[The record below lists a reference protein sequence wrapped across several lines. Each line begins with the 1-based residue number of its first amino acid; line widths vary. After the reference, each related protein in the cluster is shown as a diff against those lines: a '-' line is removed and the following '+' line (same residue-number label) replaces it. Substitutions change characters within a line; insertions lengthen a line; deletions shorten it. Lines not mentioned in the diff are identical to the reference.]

1 MKTLYPK
8 QEQAKNFYLSCH
20 RREINTLDSSSV
32 GTGKTV
38 VAVHLA
44 RDLGKPVAVL
54 CPKAVIPSWEREF
67 AEHGISPEFILN
79 FEKVRGGKTKWMSK
93 VGKKIMRWNL
103 NPDSLILVDEIHKC
117 LPEGTK
123 ISTPHGVTD
132 IQSLR
137 IGDLVETPIGPRK
150 VTAVWDT
157 GSKDILSFT
166 TENGSLLSSHDHK
179 IFTEE
184 DGWIRASEIK
194 EGHTLFMHGVWNKA
208 DGSIGEIEEMPS
220 MLLGVETSN
229 RNQRMRSLQNPH
241 NKIAKQVYCTKRK
254 NYVQPK
260 MFKSLS
266 VANVAPSSGTDSAY
280 HETSASQK
288 SRTFQ
293 KTLGRNEIQQSNVG
307 QKNTRTSDA
316 QCSHNESFKGEL
328 PKKSYWRKRK
338 RTHCTSKN
346 AIGIPPMRVGCRVY
360 NMVGQKR
367 KRNWMANHGSG
378 SSFCKEQ
385 VGDRTRRSIAQQPIS
400 KKTRSEKR
408 RIADSGWMESSSLE
422 ERRSINLPRVRV
434 LRISKLKPQ
443 KCWDIE
449 VEEASCFFAEGVL
462 VHNCKGPYT
471 QNAQLVISLVQQGYA
486 VHGMSATAAEDPT
499 EMRALGYLLGL
510 HSLNK
515 PENGLTS
522 WYSWMMKYGCYQ
534 DDWGGWK
541 LANKIKLI
549 PLRNTMYGVNCNKL
563 TPADFP
569 DSFRD
574 NRVFVEPTEFKD
586 LKKIDK
592 AYEQLGLT
600 PAIIDEYILNG
611 TVANSEHVLVNILKA
626 RQLAESFK
634 VPDIAEMAE
643 DFIDGGNSVVIFV
656 NFTDSLNALTGLL
669 HCPKIDGNQTATQR
683 QQAIDDFQS
692 DKANCIVVNI
702 AAGGTGLSLHDI
714 NGVRPRI
721 SLICPTFNAK
731 DYLQVLGRIHRNGAK
746 SDALQKVLVA
756 AGTIEEH
763 VMKAI
768 RIKTGNLEAIH
779 GA

>member
-1 MKTLYPK
+1 MKTLFPK
-8 QEQAKNFYLSCH
+8 QSDAKEFFIRCH
-20 RREINTLDSSSV
+20 KNGDNTLDSSSV

-38 VAVHLA
+38 VAIHLA

-54 CPKAVIPSWEREF
+54 CPKAVTPSWEREF
-67 AEHGISPEFILN
+67 MAHGITPLFVTN
-79 FEKVRGGKTKWMSK
+79 FEKIRGGKTKWMSK
-93 VGKKIMRWNL
+93 AGKKIMRWAL
-103 NPDSLILVDEIHKC
+103 PPDTLVLVDEIHKC
-117 LPEGTK
+117 
-123 ISTPHGVTD
+123 
-132 IQSLR
+132 
-137 IGDLVETPIGPRK
+137 
-150 VTAVWDT
+150 
-157 GSKDILSFT
+157 
-166 TENGSLLSSHDHK
+166 
-179 IFTEE
+179 
-184 DGWIRASEIK
+184 
-194 EGHTLFMHGVWNKA
+194 
-208 DGSIGEIEEMPS
+208 
-220 MLLGVETSN
+220 
-229 RNQRMRSLQNPH
+229 
-241 NKIAKQVYCTKRK
+241 
-254 NYVQPK
+254 
-260 MFKSLS
+260 
-266 VANVAPSSGTDSAY
+266 
-280 HETSASQK
+280 
-288 SRTFQ
+288 
-293 KTLGRNEIQQSNVG
+293 
-307 QKNTRTSDA
+307 
-316 QCSHNESFKGEL
+316 
-328 PKKSYWRKRK
+328 
-338 RTHCTSKN
+338 
-346 AIGIPPMRVGCRVY
+346 
-360 NMVGQKR
+360 
-367 KRNWMANHGSG
+367 
-378 SSFCKEQ
+378 
-385 VGDRTRRSIAQQPIS
+385 
-400 KKTRSEKR
+400 
-408 RIADSGWMESSSLE
+408 
-422 ERRSINLPRVRV
+422 
-434 LRISKLKPQ
+434 
-443 KCWDIE
+443 
-449 VEEASCFFAEGVL
+449 
-462 VHNCKGPYT
+462 KGPYT
-471 QNAQLVISLVQQGYA
+471 LNAQLVIALVQQKYA

-541 LANKIKLI
+541 LATKTKLA
-549 PLRNTMYGVNCNKL
+549 PLRHTMYGVNCNKL

-634 VPDIAEMAE
+634 VPDIAEMAG

-656 NFTDSLNALTGLL
+656 NFTDSLNALIGLL
-669 HCPKIDGNQTATQR
+669 HCPKIDGNQTANQR

>member
-1 MKTLYPK
+1 MKTLFPK
-8 QEQAKNFYLSCH
+8 QSDAKEFFICCH
-20 RREINTLDSSSV
+20 KYGVNTLDSSSV

-67 AEHGISPEFILN
+67 KAHGITPLFVTN
-79 FEKVRGGKTKWMSK
+79 FEKIRGGKTKWMSK
-93 VGKKIMRWNL
+93 AGKKIMRW
-103 NPDSLILVDEIHKC
+103 SLPADTLVLVDEIHKC
-117 LPEGTK
+117 
-123 ISTPHGVTD
+123 
-132 IQSLR
+132 
-137 IGDLVETPIGPRK
+137 
-150 VTAVWDT
+150 
-157 GSKDILSFT
+157 
-166 TENGSLLSSHDHK
+166 
-179 IFTEE
+179 
-184 DGWIRASEIK
+184 
-194 EGHTLFMHGVWNKA
+194 
-208 DGSIGEIEEMPS
+208 
-220 MLLGVETSN
+220 
-229 RNQRMRSLQNPH
+229 
-241 NKIAKQVYCTKRK
+241 
-254 NYVQPK
+254 
-260 MFKSLS
+260 
-266 VANVAPSSGTDSAY
+266 
-280 HETSASQK
+280 
-288 SRTFQ
+288 
-293 KTLGRNEIQQSNVG
+293 
-307 QKNTRTSDA
+307 
-316 QCSHNESFKGEL
+316 
-328 PKKSYWRKRK
+328 
-338 RTHCTSKN
+338 
-346 AIGIPPMRVGCRVY
+346 
-360 NMVGQKR
+360 
-367 KRNWMANHGSG
+367 
-378 SSFCKEQ
+378 
-385 VGDRTRRSIAQQPIS
+385 
-400 KKTRSEKR
+400 
-408 RIADSGWMESSSLE
+408 
-422 ERRSINLPRVRV
+422 
-434 LRISKLKPQ
+434 
-443 KCWDIE
+443 
-449 VEEASCFFAEGVL
+449 
-462 VHNCKGPYT
+462 KGPYT
-471 QNAQLVISLVQQGYA
+471 LNAQLVIALVQQKYA

-541 LANKIKLI
+541 LATKTKLA
-549 PLRNTMYGVNCNKL
+549 PLRHTMYGVNCNKL

-634 VPDIAEMAE
+634 VPDIAEIAE
-643 DFIDGGNSVVIFV
+643 DFIGGGNSVVIFV
-656 NFTDSLNALTGLL
+656 NFTDSLNALIGLL
-669 HCPKIDGNQTATQR
+669 HCPKIDGNQTANQR

>member
-1 MKTLYPK
+1 MKTLFPK
-8 QEQAKNFYLSCH
+8 QSDAKEFFICCH
-20 RREINTLDSSSV
+20 KNGVNTLDSSSV

-67 AEHGISPEFILN
+67 TAHGITPLFVTN
-79 FEKVRGGKTKWMSK
+79 FEKIRGGKTKWMSK
-93 VGKKIMRWNL
+93 AGKKIMRWAL
-103 NPDSLILVDEIHKC
+103 PPDTLVLVDEIHKC
-117 LPEGTK
+117 
-123 ISTPHGVTD
+123 
-132 IQSLR
+132 
-137 IGDLVETPIGPRK
+137 
-150 VTAVWDT
+150 
-157 GSKDILSFT
+157 
-166 TENGSLLSSHDHK
+166 
-179 IFTEE
+179 
-184 DGWIRASEIK
+184 
-194 EGHTLFMHGVWNKA
+194 
-208 DGSIGEIEEMPS
+208 
-220 MLLGVETSN
+220 
-229 RNQRMRSLQNPH
+229 
-241 NKIAKQVYCTKRK
+241 
-254 NYVQPK
+254 
-260 MFKSLS
+260 
-266 VANVAPSSGTDSAY
+266 
-280 HETSASQK
+280 
-288 SRTFQ
+288 
-293 KTLGRNEIQQSNVG
+293 
-307 QKNTRTSDA
+307 
-316 QCSHNESFKGEL
+316 
-328 PKKSYWRKRK
+328 
-338 RTHCTSKN
+338 
-346 AIGIPPMRVGCRVY
+346 
-360 NMVGQKR
+360 
-367 KRNWMANHGSG
+367 
-378 SSFCKEQ
+378 
-385 VGDRTRRSIAQQPIS
+385 
-400 KKTRSEKR
+400 
-408 RIADSGWMESSSLE
+408 
-422 ERRSINLPRVRV
+422 
-434 LRISKLKPQ
+434 
-443 KCWDIE
+443 
-449 VEEASCFFAEGVL
+449 
-462 VHNCKGPYT
+462 KGPYT
-471 QNAQLVISLVQQGYA
+471 LNAQLVIALVQQKYA

-541 LANKIKLI
+541 LATKTKLA
-549 PLRNTMYGVNCNKL
+549 PLRHTMYGVNCNKL

-656 NFTDSLNALTGLL
+656 NFTDSLNALIGLL

-683 QQAIDDFQS
+683 QQAVDDFQS

>member
-1 MKTLYPK
+1 MKTLFPK
-8 QEQAKNFYLSCH
+8 QSDAKEFFIRCH
-20 RREINTLDSSSV
+20 KNGINTLDSSSV

-44 RDLGKPVAVL
+44 RDFGKPVAVL

-67 AEHGISPEFILN
+67 MAHGITPLFVTN
-79 FEKVRGGKTKWMSK
+79 FEKIRGGKTKWMSK
-93 VGKKIMRWNL
+93 AGKKIMRWAL
-103 NPDSLILVDEIHKC
+103 PPDTLVLVDEIHKC
-117 LPEGTK
+117 
-123 ISTPHGVTD
+123 
-132 IQSLR
+132 
-137 IGDLVETPIGPRK
+137 
-150 VTAVWDT
+150 
-157 GSKDILSFT
+157 
-166 TENGSLLSSHDHK
+166 
-179 IFTEE
+179 
-184 DGWIRASEIK
+184 
-194 EGHTLFMHGVWNKA
+194 
-208 DGSIGEIEEMPS
+208 
-220 MLLGVETSN
+220 
-229 RNQRMRSLQNPH
+229 
-241 NKIAKQVYCTKRK
+241 
-254 NYVQPK
+254 
-260 MFKSLS
+260 
-266 VANVAPSSGTDSAY
+266 
-280 HETSASQK
+280 
-288 SRTFQ
+288 
-293 KTLGRNEIQQSNVG
+293 
-307 QKNTRTSDA
+307 
-316 QCSHNESFKGEL
+316 
-328 PKKSYWRKRK
+328 
-338 RTHCTSKN
+338 
-346 AIGIPPMRVGCRVY
+346 
-360 NMVGQKR
+360 
-367 KRNWMANHGSG
+367 
-378 SSFCKEQ
+378 
-385 VGDRTRRSIAQQPIS
+385 
-400 KKTRSEKR
+400 
-408 RIADSGWMESSSLE
+408 
-422 ERRSINLPRVRV
+422 
-434 LRISKLKPQ
+434 
-443 KCWDIE
+443 
-449 VEEASCFFAEGVL
+449 
-462 VHNCKGPYT
+462 KGPYT
-471 QNAQLVISLVQQGYA
+471 LNAQLVIALVQQKYA

-541 LANKIKLI
+541 LATKTKLA
-549 PLRNTMYGVNCNKL
+549 PLRHTMYGVNCNKL

-634 VPDIAEMAE
+634 VPDIAEMAG

-656 NFTDSLNALTGLL
+656 NFTDSLNALIGLL
-669 HCPKIDGNQTATQR
+669 HCPKIDGNQTANQR

>member
-1 MKTLYPK
+1 
-8 QEQAKNFYLSCH
+8 
-20 RREINTLDSSSV
+20 
-32 GTGKTV
+32 
-38 VAVHLA
+38 
-44 RDLGKPVAVL
+44 
-54 CPKAVIPSWEREF
+54 
-67 AEHGISPEFILN
+67 
-79 FEKVRGGKTKWMSK
+79 MSK
-93 VGKKIMRWNL
+93 AGKKIMRW
-103 NPDSLILVDEIHKC
+103 SLPADTLVLVDEIHKC
-117 LPEGTK
+117 
-123 ISTPHGVTD
+123 
-132 IQSLR
+132 
-137 IGDLVETPIGPRK
+137 
-150 VTAVWDT
+150 
-157 GSKDILSFT
+157 
-166 TENGSLLSSHDHK
+166 
-179 IFTEE
+179 
-184 DGWIRASEIK
+184 
-194 EGHTLFMHGVWNKA
+194 
-208 DGSIGEIEEMPS
+208 
-220 MLLGVETSN
+220 
-229 RNQRMRSLQNPH
+229 
-241 NKIAKQVYCTKRK
+241 
-254 NYVQPK
+254 
-260 MFKSLS
+260 
-266 VANVAPSSGTDSAY
+266 
-280 HETSASQK
+280 
-288 SRTFQ
+288 
-293 KTLGRNEIQQSNVG
+293 
-307 QKNTRTSDA
+307 
-316 QCSHNESFKGEL
+316 
-328 PKKSYWRKRK
+328 
-338 RTHCTSKN
+338 
-346 AIGIPPMRVGCRVY
+346 
-360 NMVGQKR
+360 
-367 KRNWMANHGSG
+367 
-378 SSFCKEQ
+378 
-385 VGDRTRRSIAQQPIS
+385 
-400 KKTRSEKR
+400 
-408 RIADSGWMESSSLE
+408 
-422 ERRSINLPRVRV
+422 
-434 LRISKLKPQ
+434 
-443 KCWDIE
+443 
-449 VEEASCFFAEGVL
+449 
-462 VHNCKGPYT
+462 KGPYT
-471 QNAQLVISLVQQGYA
+471 LNAQLVIALVQQKYA

-541 LANKIKLI
+541 LATKTKLA
-549 PLRNTMYGVNCNKL
+549 PLRHTMYGVNCNKL

-656 NFTDSLNALTGLL
+656 NFTDSLNALIGLL
-669 HCPKIDGNQTATQR
+669 NCPKIDGNQTATQR

>member
-8 QEQAKNFYLSCH
+8 QNDAKEFFICCH
-20 RREINTLDSSSV
+20 KYGVNTLDSSSV

-54 CPKAVIPSWEREF
+54 CPKAVIPSWGREF
-67 AEHGISPEFILN
+67 KEHGITPLFVTN
-79 FEKVRGGKTKWMSK
+79 FEKIRNGKTKWLSK
-93 VGKKIMRWNL
+93 TGKKIMRWAL
-103 NPDSLILVDEIHKC
+103 PADTLVLVDEIHKC
-117 LPEGTK
+117 
-123 ISTPHGVTD
+123 
-132 IQSLR
+132 
-137 IGDLVETPIGPRK
+137 
-150 VTAVWDT
+150 
-157 GSKDILSFT
+157 
-166 TENGSLLSSHDHK
+166 
-179 IFTEE
+179 
-184 DGWIRASEIK
+184 
-194 EGHTLFMHGVWNKA
+194 
-208 DGSIGEIEEMPS
+208 
-220 MLLGVETSN
+220 
-229 RNQRMRSLQNPH
+229 
-241 NKIAKQVYCTKRK
+241 
-254 NYVQPK
+254 
-260 MFKSLS
+260 
-266 VANVAPSSGTDSAY
+266 
-280 HETSASQK
+280 
-288 SRTFQ
+288 
-293 KTLGRNEIQQSNVG
+293 
-307 QKNTRTSDA
+307 
-316 QCSHNESFKGEL
+316 
-328 PKKSYWRKRK
+328 
-338 RTHCTSKN
+338 
-346 AIGIPPMRVGCRVY
+346 
-360 NMVGQKR
+360 
-367 KRNWMANHGSG
+367 
-378 SSFCKEQ
+378 
-385 VGDRTRRSIAQQPIS
+385 
-400 KKTRSEKR
+400 
-408 RIADSGWMESSSLE
+408 
-422 ERRSINLPRVRV
+422 
-434 LRISKLKPQ
+434 
-443 KCWDIE
+443 
-449 VEEASCFFAEGVL
+449 
-462 VHNCKGPYT
+462 KGPYT
-471 QNAQLVISLVQQGYA
+471 LNAQLVIALVQQGYA

-515 PENGLTS
+515 PENGLSS
-522 WYSWMMKYGCYQ
+522 WFSWMMKYGCYQ
-534 DDWGGWK
+534 DDWGSWK
-541 LANKIKLI
+541 LANKSKLA
-549 PLRNTMYGVNCNKL
+549 PLRQSMYGVNCNKL

-656 NFTDSLNALTGLL
+656 NFTDSLNALIGLL

>member
-1 MKTLYPK
+1 
-8 QEQAKNFYLSCH
+8 
-20 RREINTLDSSSV
+20 
-32 GTGKTV
+32 
-38 VAVHLA
+38 LA

-67 AEHGISPEFILN
+67 KAHGITPLFVTN
-79 FEKVRGGKTKWMSK
+79 FEKIRGGKTKWMSK
-93 VGKKIMRWNL
+93 AGKKIMRW
-103 NPDSLILVDEIHKC
+103 SLPADTLVLVDEIHKC
-117 LPEGTK
+117 
-123 ISTPHGVTD
+123 
-132 IQSLR
+132 
-137 IGDLVETPIGPRK
+137 
-150 VTAVWDT
+150 
-157 GSKDILSFT
+157 
-166 TENGSLLSSHDHK
+166 
-179 IFTEE
+179 
-184 DGWIRASEIK
+184 
-194 EGHTLFMHGVWNKA
+194 
-208 DGSIGEIEEMPS
+208 
-220 MLLGVETSN
+220 
-229 RNQRMRSLQNPH
+229 
-241 NKIAKQVYCTKRK
+241 
-254 NYVQPK
+254 
-260 MFKSLS
+260 
-266 VANVAPSSGTDSAY
+266 
-280 HETSASQK
+280 
-288 SRTFQ
+288 
-293 KTLGRNEIQQSNVG
+293 
-307 QKNTRTSDA
+307 
-316 QCSHNESFKGEL
+316 
-328 PKKSYWRKRK
+328 
-338 RTHCTSKN
+338 
-346 AIGIPPMRVGCRVY
+346 
-360 NMVGQKR
+360 
-367 KRNWMANHGSG
+367 
-378 SSFCKEQ
+378 
-385 VGDRTRRSIAQQPIS
+385 
-400 KKTRSEKR
+400 
-408 RIADSGWMESSSLE
+408 
-422 ERRSINLPRVRV
+422 
-434 LRISKLKPQ
+434 
-443 KCWDIE
+443 
-449 VEEASCFFAEGVL
+449 
-462 VHNCKGPYT
+462 KGPYT
-471 QNAQLVISLVQQGYA
+471 LNAQLVIALVQQKYA

-656 NFTDSLNALTGLL
+656 NFTDSLNALIGLL
-669 HCPKIDGNQTATQR
+669 NCPKIDGNQTATQR